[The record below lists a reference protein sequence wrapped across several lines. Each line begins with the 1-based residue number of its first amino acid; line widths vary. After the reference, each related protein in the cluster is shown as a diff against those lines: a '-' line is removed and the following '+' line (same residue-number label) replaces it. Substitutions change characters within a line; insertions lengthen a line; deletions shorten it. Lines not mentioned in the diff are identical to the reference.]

1 MVKLS
6 GLRPEIRRFLNDPGP
21 KSSNIS
27 SSTTI
32 EGHARF
38 ALTEEPPEPKNVSFK
53 KLSAFESWLS
63 IASDACVLWVADRS
77 E

>member
-1 MVKLS
+1 MDKFS
-6 GLRPEIRRFLNDPGP
+6 GLRPEILRFLNEPGP
-21 KSSNIS
+21 KSNNIS

-38 ALTEEPPEPKNVSFK
+38 ALTEEPPEPKKVSFK
-53 KLSAFESWLS
+53 KLRAFDSWLW
-63 IASDACVLWVADRS
+63 IASDACVLWVADRL